1 MRAAVLLLP
10 AVLLLGCL
18 SGEPAPGVEDAA
30 CAPLGLSVLHAAPE
44 ASGVVP
50 RVSGEP
56 VQLLYWLRG
65 SAEAPSSAR
74 VRVEPPSGGG
84 MDPAEGPEESGPEGV
99 PHAIPAEGPAFG
111 AYRVEPGPEPATL
124 RLVADRA
131 GAEACAAP
139 AASVPLALGAPVEA
153 NATGRTGVGV
163 LVRTAGFWVNGT
175 TFYTNDARV
184 HEDPAIPKGYLG
196 PFTDDAPLP
205 VYVYADGER
214 TMPKRYYDA
223 GYYTT
228 IAGFNKAL
236 RDIAVGAPV
245 AAYLAPEEA
254 YTRLGND
261 AHPLYGDPLVFWITA
276 VEVVDLPCPLPQ
288 PACDVPVYP
297 ARPPPLPVLVR

>member
-1 MRAAVLLLP
+1 MRAAAFLLP
-10 AVLLLGCL
+10 TVLLLGCL

-30 CAPLGLSVLHAAPE
+30 CAPLALSVLHAASD
-44 ASGVVP
+44 AAGALP

-56 VQLLYWLRG
+56 MQLLYWLRDPANL
-65 SAEAPSSAR
+65 STSAR
-74 VRVEPPSGGG
+74 VRVEPASGGG
-84 MDPAEGPEESGPEGV
+84 MAPSEGPEESGAEGV
-99 PHAIPAEGPAFG
+99 AHALSAEGPAFG
-111 AYRVEPGPEPATL
+111 AYRVEAAPEASTL
-124 RLVADRA
+124 GVVAERT
-131 GAEACAAP
+131 GAEACV
-139 AASVPLALGAPVEA
+139 AASVPLSLGAPAEA
-153 NATGRTGVGV
+153 DATGRIGVGV

-196 PFTDDAPLP
+196 SYTDDTPLP

-236 RDIAVGAPV
+236 REIAVGAPV
-245 AAYLAPEEA
+245 AAYLTPEEG

-276 VEVVDLPCPLPQ
+276 AEVVDLPCTLPQ

-297 ARPPPLPVLVR
+297 ARPPPLPVLLR